1 MIRIN
6 LLGVPKKTSRGRRAA
21 AAIPSGGGEGSS
33 TMVLGLIFALSLV
46 LLIALAQMWVQRE
59 HETLEK
65 NLQKAVMENQRL
77 ADVKAKYEASKRKA
91 DMYERRVRVIDE
103 LKSAQS
109 GPVNLLNL
117 VADTVNSTD
126 AVWLE
131 TMTNDGKTLS
141 FTGMALSPNS
151 VADLMANLR
160 KTGAF
165 KTVEIKETLQDAAV
179 KEVQA
184 FKFELN
190 CEMDPSFSG
199 KNRKQS

>member
-6 LLGVPKKTSRGRRAA
+6 LLGIPKKTTRGRRA
-21 AAIPSGGGEGSS
+21 PQVSVPGGEGSS
-33 TMVLGLIFALSLV
+33 TVVLGVIFLG
-46 LLIALAQMWVQRE
+46 ALAVLIGIAQVWVG
-59 HETLEK
+59 HEKDRLEK
-65 NLQKAVMENQRL
+65 DLQKAQLENQRL

-103 LKSAQS
+103 LKAAQS
-109 GPVNLLNL
+109 GPVNLLNM
-117 VADTVNSTD
+117 VADTVNTTD

-131 TMTNDGKTLS
+131 TMTSDGRTVT
-141 FTGMALSPNS
+141 FTGMALSPNA

-165 KTVEIKETLQDAAV
+165 KTVEIKETLQDASV
-179 KEVQA
+179 KEVEA

-190 CEMDPSFSG
+190 CEIAPTFTG
-199 KNRKQS
+199 KIQKQS